1 VSEIDAAVIGGG
13 VVGLT
18 CAVALARRG
27 LEVLVLE
34 RAERT
39 GSETSSRNSE
49 VIHAGIYYPPGSL
62 KARLCVEG
70 RDRLY
75 AYCAER
81 SIPHRRVGKLIF
93 AASDAE
99 AGELD
104 LISARADA
112 AGAGSLERLDPDQAQ
127 RLEPD
132 LNCAAALFSPG
143 TGIIDSHAYMLALEG
158 ELDDRGGAVVCHTQL
173 ARAER
178 HGGRWRLWIAGED
191 EPVLSARLLVNAAGL
206 RSTQI
211 AASIDGLPA
220 ELIPQPVYAR
230 GCYFTY
236 GRPVPF
242 THLIYPVP
250 VKGGLGT
257 HLTLDLAGRARFGPN
272 VEWIDDVDYT
282 IAPHLHAEFLAA
294 ARKIWPRIEA
304 DALHADYAGVR
315 PKVRTADGIAPDF
328 IIQSPHDHRLPGLV
342 NLFGIESPGLTAS
355 LALGDEV
362 ATRLERSG
370 DLQPA

>member
-1 VSEIDAAVIGGG
+1 MSEVDAAVIGGG
-13 VVGLT
+13 VIGLA
-18 CAVALARRG
+18 CAVSLARRG
-27 LEVLVLE
+27 LQVMVLE

-75 AYCAER
+75 SYCAER
-81 SIPHRRVGKLIF
+81 GVPHRQLGKLIF
-93 AASDAE
+93 AASDVE
-99 AGELD
+99 TGELD
-104 LISARADA
+104 VIAARADA
-112 AGAGSLERLDPDQAQ
+112 AGAGALERLDASQA
-127 RLEPD
+127 RRFEPE
-132 LNCAAALFSPG
+132 LHVAAALFSPR

-158 ELDDRGGAVVCHTQL
+158 ELNDLGGAVVCHTQL
-173 ARAER
+173 TRAQQVD
-178 HGGRWRLWIAGED
+178 GRWQLWIAGE
-191 EPVLSARLLVNAAGL
+191 EGPVLSTRLLVNAAGL
-206 RSTQI
+206 HATQT
-211 AASIDGLPA
+211 AALIDGLAPTLVP
-220 ELIPQPVYAR
+220 EPVYAR
-230 GCYFTY
+230 GCYFSY

-272 VEWIDDVDYT
+272 VEWIDQLDYT
-282 IAPHLHAEFLAA
+282 IAPHLHAEFLEA
-294 ARKIWPRIEA
+294 ARKIWPAIDP

-315 PKVRTADGIAPDF
+315 PKVRTADGIATDF
-328 IIQSPHDHRLPGLV
+328 IVQAPDEHGLAGLV

-355 LALGDEV
+355 LALGDQV
-362 ATRLERSG
+362 AARLERCG

>member
-1 VSEIDAAVIGGG
+1 MSEVDAAVIGGG
-13 VVGLT
+13 VVGLA

-49 VIHAGIYYPPGSL
+49 VIHAGIYYPPESL

-75 AYCAER
+75 AYCADR
-81 SIPHRRVGKLIF
+81 AIPHQRLGKLIF
-93 AASDAE
+93 AARSQE
-99 AGELD
+99 TSELD
-104 LISARADA
+104 VIAARADA
-112 AGAGSLERLDPDQAQ
+112 AGAGSLVQLDAAQA
-127 RLEPD
+127 RGIEPELD
-132 LNCAAALFSPG
+132 CAAALFSPL

-158 ELDDRGGAVVCHTQL
+158 ELNDLGGAVVCHTQL
-173 ARAER
+173 TRAEQA
-178 HGGRWRLWIAGED
+178 GGRWQIWIAGEN
-191 EPVLSARLLVNAAGL
+191 EAVVSARLLINAAGL
-206 RSTQI
+206 RATQI
-211 AASIDGLPA
+211 AKLIEPLPA
-220 ELIPQPVYAR
+220 ALIPEPVYAR
-230 GCYFTY
+230 GCYFSY

-257 HLTLDLAGRARFGPN
+257 HLTLDLTGRARFGPN

-282 IAPHLHAEFLAA
+282 IAPYLHAEFLEA
-294 ARKIWPRIEA
+294 ARKIWPLVEP
-304 DALHADYAGVR
+304 DALHADYAGIR
-315 PKVRTADGIAPDF
+315 PKVRTAEGIASDF
-328 IIQSPHDHRLPGLV
+328 IVQAPDEHGLSGLV

-355 LALGDEV
+355 PALGDEV
-362 ATRLERSG
+362 AARLERCG